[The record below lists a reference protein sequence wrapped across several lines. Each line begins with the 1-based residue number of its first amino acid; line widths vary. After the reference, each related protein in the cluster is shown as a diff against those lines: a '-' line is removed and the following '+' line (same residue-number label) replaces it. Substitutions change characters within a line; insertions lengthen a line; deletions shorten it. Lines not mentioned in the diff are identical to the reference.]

1 MSRKTI
7 NTLLIFIAA
16 TLSAGLGAGQTV
28 LQSELGRR
36 PAATIAVG
44 NHGRVVLAAPDDSG
58 TTLVVVGPKGLKTK
72 HRFEG
77 ESLISRRVF
86 PDGRI
91 LVVSNAS
98 QDSTD
103 SAPRVLILD
112 AKVEKVAWRAPHLD
126 YWSFDATGRWA
137 VWTPCL
143 YCASEMPE
151 SAVGKEAAKYL
162 GKGLAIAIENTTRP
176 PTGKFSLLRGPSM
189 EETMRNAGP
198 LDYQVEALSGRRAL
212 VILNGVPYVF
222 DGRRL
227 HLELLDRTGE
237 VAPVNRAVAVSPSGN
252 RIWFELYPR
261 RGRGQYAVW
270 DLPSERIIWE
280 SDADV
285 PFRKVVERELGVSVS
300 FEESGR
306 LRRWFVGENAVAF
319 LYPGVGVVTFSLN
332 THRTARPLTWP
343 KGRKLAE
350 PERRPKVS
358 AGLVKIAVSGDGRT
372 VATLDQGEGVVTL
385 GALGSLD

>member
-1 MSRKTI
+1 MSRKMISTSLVFL
-7 NTLLIFIAA
+7 TV
-16 TLSAGLGAGQTV
+16 TLSAGLAAGQSV

-72 HRFEG
+72 HRFE
-77 ESLISRRVF
+77 RRFLLAGVVF

-91 LVVSNAS
+91 LVGDTANKGLKVGAS
-98 QDSTD
+98 VD
-103 SAPRVLILD
+103 LILD
-112 AKVEKVAWRAPHLD
+112 PKGEKIVWRAPHFGS
-126 YWSFDATGRWA
+126 WSYDTTGRYA

-143 YCASEMPE
+143 YCASEVPE
-151 SAVGKEAAKYL
+151 SAIGKEAAKYV
-162 GKGLAIAIENTTRP
+162 GKGLAIAIEDTTRP
-176 PTGKFSLLRGPSM
+176 ATGKLSLLRGPSM
-189 EETMRNAGP
+189 EKTMRNAGP

-212 VILNGVPYVF
+212 VVLNGVPYVF

-227 HLELLDRTGE
+227 HLELLDPAGE

-261 RGRGQYAVW
+261 PGRGQYAVW

-280 SDADV
+280 SDANV
-285 PFRKVVERELGVSVS
+285 PFRKVVERELGVSL
-300 FEESGR
+300 SGR
-306 LRRWFVGENAVAF
+306 NVNSARRWFVGENALAF
-319 LYPGVGVVTFSLN
+319 MYPGVGVVTVSLN
-332 THRTARPLTWP
+332 THRMAKPLTWP

-350 PERRPKVS
+350 PARPPKVP